1 MTTPDSRAARAALL
15 RDTNFRW
22 MMCGGGIS
30 MLGDQFTLIALPW
43 LVLQLTRD
51 ALTLGLV
58 IAVMG
63 VPRAIFILIGGAL
76 VDRYSPKRVLMLS
89 KYANAALLG
98 LLSALVLTH
107 QVTMPLVYALALG
120 IGLASAFSIPSGSSM
135 LPNVVAPHQLQ
146 IANGMMMSVRVL
158 TALAGPLLA
167 GLLIA
172 FSGHDPSAGTAMA
185 DTRGLG
191 IAFALDALTFAVTT
205 WTLHR
210 VQMHAGAVRAAPQRV
225 LAAVGAGLAM
235 VWRDAEMR
243 SAFIYWGVISFVVGG
258 IMQVAMPVLAS
269 TRLGGAAALGLV
281 MGAHAAGTLAGMGL
295 SSLKGDLR
303 IGTLGTT
310 LLLVDAVAGVVL
322 MFMGG
327 AGAAW
332 QAATLMLLLGAL
344 AGFMQVAVFTW
355 IQRRVPR
362 EMLGRT
368 MSIFMFILMGLAPLA
383 ASLTGLAM
391 QHLTLTQ
398 LFVGAGLFLLAG
410 TLTAFA
416 LTPMRVMNDAKSA
429 TIPAS
434 TPDA

>member
-1 MTTPDSRAARAALL
+1 MTDPRSALL

-22 MMCGGGIS
+22 MMTGGAIS

-58 IAVMG
+58 LAVMG

-76 VDRYSPKRVLMLS
+76 VDRHSPKRVLMLT

-98 LLSALVLTH
+98 LLSALVLSH
-107 QVTMPLVYALALG
+107 QVTMPLLYALALG
-120 IGLASAFSIPSGSSM
+120 IGLASAFSIPSGTSM
-135 LPNVVAPHQLQ
+135 LPNVVAPQQLQ
-146 IANGMMMSVRVL
+146 MANGMMMSMRVA

-172 FSGHDPSAGTAMA
+172 FSGHDGAPAADGMA

-191 IAFALDALTFAVTT
+191 IAFAFDALTFAVTI
-205 WTLHR
+205 WTLQR
-210 VQMHAGAVRAAPQRV
+210 VRMHAGAVRAAPQPV
-225 LAAVGAGLAM
+225 FAAVGAGLAM

-243 SAFIYWGVISFVVGG
+243 SAFLYWGVISFVVGG
-258 IMQVAMPVLAS
+258 AMQVAIPVLAAS
-269 TRLGGAAALGLV
+269 RLGGAAALGLV
-281 MGAHAAGTLAGMGL
+281 MGAHAAGNLAGMAL
-295 SSLKGDLR
+295 SSVKGNLR

-310 LLLVDAVAGVVL
+310 LLLADAGAGVLL
-322 MFMGG
+322 MLMGG
-327 AGAAW
+327 VGAAW
-332 QAATLMLLLGAL
+332 QAAALMLLLGTL

-391 QHLTLTQ
+391 QYLSLAQ
-398 LFVGAGLFLLAG
+398 LFAGAGLFLLAG
-410 TLTAFA
+410 AGLAFA
-416 LTPMRVMNDAKSA
+416 LTPMRAMNDPKSA

-434 TPDA
+434 TPEP

>member
-1 MTTPDSRAARAALL
+1 MTDPRAALL

-22 MMCGGGIS
+22 MMFGGTIS

-43 LVLQLTRD
+43 LVLQLTGD

-58 IAVMG
+58 LAVMG
-63 VPRAIFILIGGAL
+63 VPRAIFILVGGAL
-76 VDRYSPKRVLMLS
+76 VDRYSPKRVLMLT

-98 LLSALVLTH
+98 LLSALVLTQ
-107 QVTMPLVYALALG
+107 QVTMPLLYALALG
-120 IGLASAFSIPSGSSM
+120 IGLASAFSIPSGTAM

-146 IANGMMMSVRVL
+146 MANGMMMSLRVA

-172 FSGHDPSAGTAMA
+172 LSGHHGAPANGMA

-191 IAFALDALTFAVTT
+191 IAFALDALTFALTT
-205 WTLHR
+205 WTLRHVR
-210 VQMHAGAVRAAPQRV
+210 MHAGALRAAPQPV

-243 SAFIYWGVISFVVGG
+243 SAFLYWGVISFVVGG
-258 IMQVAMPVLAS
+258 AMQVAMPVLAA

-281 MGAHAAGTLAGMGL
+281 MGAHAAGNLAGMAL
-295 SSLKGDLR
+295 SSFKGTLR

-310 LLLVDAVAGVVL
+310 LLLADAVAAVVL

-327 AGAAW
+327 VSAAW
-332 QAATLMLLLGAL
+332 QAAALMLLLGTL

-362 EMLGRT
+362 DMLGRT

-383 ASLTGLAM
+383 ASLTGLAL
-391 QHLTLTQ
+391 QYLSLAQ
-398 LFVGAGLFLLAG
+398 LFAGAGLFLLAG
-410 TLTAFA
+410 TGLAFA
-416 LTPMRVMNDAKSA
+416 LTPMRVMNDPKSA

-434 TPDA
+434 TPEP

>member
-1 MTTPDSRAARAALL
+1 MLDPRTARADLM
-15 RDTNFRW
+15 RNPNFRW
-22 MMCGGGIS
+22 MMSGGAIS

-43 LVLQLTRD
+43 LVLQMTHDPL
-51 ALTLGLV
+51 ALGLV

-76 VDRYSPKRVLMLS
+76 VDRYSPKRVLMLT
-89 KYANAALLG
+89 KYANAVLLG
-98 LLSALVLTH
+98 LLSALVLSH
-107 QVTMPLVYALALG
+107 QVTLPLVYALALG

-135 LPNVVAPHQLQ
+135 LPNVVAPQHLHL
-146 IANGMMMSVRVL
+146 ANGMMMGMRVL

-172 FSGHDPSAGTAMA
+172 FSGHDPAAGAAIA

-191 IAFALDALTFAVTT
+191 IAFALDALSFALTT

-210 VQMHAGAVRAAPQRV
+210 VQVHASTAPAAPQKV
-225 LAAVGAGLAM
+225 LQAVGHGLAM

-243 SAFIYWGVISFVVGG
+243 SAFVYWGVISFVVGG
-258 IMQVAMPVLAS
+258 TMQVAMPVLANS
-269 TRLGGAAALGLV
+269 RLGGAAALGLI
-281 MGAHAAGTLAGMGL
+281 MGAHGAGSLVGMGL

-303 IGTLGTT
+303 LGTLGTT
-310 LLLVDAVAGVVL
+310 LLAADAIAGVLL

-327 AGAAW
+327 IGAAW
-332 QAATLMLLLGAL
+332 QGAVLMLVLGAL

-383 ASLTGLAM
+383 ASLTGLVM
-391 QHLTLTQ
+391 QYVSLPQ
-398 LFVGAGLFLLAG
+398 LFIGAGLFLLGGA
-410 TLTAFA
+410 LLAFL
-416 LTPMRVMNDAKSA
+416 LTPMRMMNDPKSA
-429 TIPAS
+429 TIPGS
-434 TPDA
+434 TPTA